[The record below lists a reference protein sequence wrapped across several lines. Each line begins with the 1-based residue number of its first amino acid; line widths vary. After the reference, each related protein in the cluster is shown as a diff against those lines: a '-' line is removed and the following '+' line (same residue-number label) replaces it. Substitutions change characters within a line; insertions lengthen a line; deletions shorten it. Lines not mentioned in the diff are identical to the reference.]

1 MSEGRFY
8 WLKLRRDFFKRHDVR
23 ILETAPG
30 GRGAL
35 LILLKL
41 MAESVDHDG
50 CLRYSDRLP
59 YTADMLAVV
68 INEEQEA
75 VRHALP
81 LLEEL
86 GFVAVD
92 DAGTIT
98 LTQVPAM
105 IGSAADND
113 AANRQRRRRERLK
126 EEQKDRLVTF
136 CHEDV
141 TDDVTK
147 NHESKSKSKRQSKRQ
162 SKTKG
167 VGEHVPAEPAR
178 FRPPTV
184 EDVEAYGN
192 ESGYII
198 NAERFVD
205 FYASKGWKVG
215 KNPMKDWR
223 AAVRGW
229 FIRDREEGHG
239 KPAEQQATK
248 PRKTS
253 FHNFDQRDTAGGS
266 WDELEVYHPKTDGRS
281 FEEMMEELKTR
292 RKNGSVIV

>member
-1 MSEGRFY
+1 MSGGRFY

-50 CLRYSDRLP
+50 SLRYSDRLP

-68 INEEQEA
+68 INEDPEA

-86 GFVAVD
+86 GFVTVD

-98 LTQVPAM
+98 LTQVQEM
-105 IGSAADND
+105 VGSAADND
-113 AANRQRRRRERLK
+113 NANRQRRFREKKKQGDEPPENAEALRN
-126 EEQKDRLVTF
+126 VTE
-136 CHEDV
+136 C
-141 TDDVTK
+141 VTK
-147 NHESKSKSKRQSKRQ
+147 NNERQSKSKRQSKRQ

-167 VGEHVPAEPAR
+167 VGEPAPAEPAR

-192 ESGYII
+192 ESGYKI

-253 FHNFDQRDTAGGS
+253 FHNFDQRATAGGS
-266 WDELEVYHPKTDGRS
+266 WEDMQRLGETDEDYAARVGKTPEQ
-281 FEEMMEELKTR
+281 EEGTPWDD
-292 RKNGSVIV
+292 

>member
-1 MSEGRFY
+1 MSAGRFY

-68 INEEQEA
+68 INEEPEA

-98 LTQVPAM
+98 LTQVQEM
-105 IGSAADND
+105 VGSAADND
-113 AANRQRRRRERLK
+113 NANRQRRFREKKKQGDETPENADALRN
-126 EEQKDRLVTF
+126 VTE
-136 CHEDV
+136 C
-141 TDDVTK
+141 VTK
-147 NHESKSKSKRQSKRQ
+147 NNESKSKSKRQSKRQ

-192 ESGYII
+192 ESGYKIS
-198 NAERFVD
+198 AERFVD

-239 KPAEQQATK
+239 KPAEQQK

-292 RKNGSVIV
+292 RKSG

>member
-1 MSEGRFY
+1 M
-8 WLKLRRDFFKRHDVR
+8 
-23 ILETAPG
+23 
-30 GRGAL
+30 
-35 LILLKL
+35 
-41 MAESVDHDG
+41 DHDG

-68 INEEQEA
+68 INEEPEA

-86 GFVAVD
+86 GFVSID

-98 LTQVPAM
+98 LTKVQEMV
-105 IGSAADND
+105 GSAADND
-113 AANRQRRRRERLK
+113 NANRQRRFRAR
-126 EEQKDRLVTF
+126 QKQGDETPENADALRKVT
-136 CHEDV
+136 EG
-141 TDDVTK
+141 VTK
-147 NHESKSKSKRQSKRQ
+147 NNESKSKSKRQSKRQ

-192 ESGYII
+192 EYGYKI

-281 FEEMMEELKTR
+281 FEEMVEELKTR
-292 RKNGSVIV
+292 RKSG

>member
-1 MSEGRFY
+1 MSAGRFY

-68 INEEQEA
+68 INEEPEA

-98 LTQVPAM
+98 LTQVQEM
-105 IGSAADND
+105 VGSAADND
-113 AANRQRRRRERLK
+113 NANRQRRFREKKKQGDEPPENADALRN
-126 EEQKDRLVTF
+126 VTE
-136 CHEDV
+136 C
-141 TDDVTK
+141 VTK
-147 NHESKSKSKRQSKRQ
+147 NNESKSKSKRQSKRQ

-192 ESGYII
+192 ESGYKI

-266 WDELEVYHPKTDGRS
+266 WDELEVYHHKTDGRS
-281 FEEMMEELKTR
+281 FEEMVEELKTR
-292 RKNGSVIV
+292 RKSG

>member
-23 ILETAPG
+23 ILETAPC

-68 INEEQEA
+68 INESPES
-75 VRHALP
+75 VRHTLP

-98 LTQVPAM
+98 LTQVQEM
-105 IGSAADND
+105 VGSAADND
-113 AANRQRRRRERLK
+113 NANRQRRFRAR
-126 EEQKDRLVTF
+126 QKQGDEPPENADALRNVTE
-136 CHEDV
+136 C
-141 TDDVTK
+141 VTK
-147 NHESKSKSKRQSKRQ
+147 NNESKSKSKRQSKRQ

-192 ESGYII
+192 ESGYKI

-239 KPAEQQATK
+239 KPAEQQAAK

-281 FEEMMEELKTR
+281 FEEMVEELKTR
-292 RKNGSVIV
+292 RKSG

>member
-30 GRGAL
+30 GRGSL

-68 INEEQEA
+68 INEEPEA
-75 VRHALP
+75 IRHALP

-92 DAGTIT
+92 DAGTIQ
-98 LTQVPAM
+98 LTHVPGM
-105 IGSAADND
+105 VGSAADND
-113 AANRQRRRRERLK
+113 AANRQRRHREK
-126 EEQKDRLVTF
+126 VKQEEKSAPVTF
-136 CHEDV
+136 CHAERD
-141 TDDVTK
+141 TSVTK
-147 NHESKSKSKRQSKRQ
+147 NNESKSKSKRQSKRQ

-192 ESGYII
+192 ESGYKI

-281 FEEMMEELKTR
+281 FEEMVEELKTR
-292 RKNGSVIV
+292 RKSG

>member
-1 MSEGRFY
+1 MSGGRFY

-68 INEEQEA
+68 INEEPEA
-75 VRHALP
+75 VRQALP

-86 GFVAVD
+86 GFVTVD

-98 LTQVPAM
+98 LTQVQEM
-105 IGSAADND
+105 VGSAADND
-113 AANRQRRRRERLK
+113 NANRQRRFREKKKQGDKPPENADALRK
-126 EEQKDRLVTF
+126 VT
-136 CHEDV
+136 EG
-141 TDDVTK
+141 VTK
-147 NHESKSKSKRQSKRQ
+147 NNERQSKSKRQSKRQ

-167 VGEHVPAEPAR
+167 VGEPAPAEPAR

-192 ESGYII
+192 ESGYKI

-215 KNPMKDWR
+215 KNQMKDWR

-229 FIRDREEGHG
+229 FIRDREEDHG

-281 FEEMMEELKTR
+281 FEEMVEELKTR
-292 RKNGSVIV
+292 RKSG